1 MKVNFK
7 SLRNQGYTLAESLAE
22 LVDNSIKAQAKN
34 VEIYLYFADDP
45 FILTVDDGFGID
57 ENEIENKALV
67 VPDDNSKYEDSGPD
81 DLGRYGLGL
90 KQGTFANCKSLTI
103 LSKKDNFA
111 YKSQHIDQD
120 QPNESLPKCVSSNS
134 IVKSKIEDLKKSK
147 SGTIILWTELD
158 NLMKRTDSSTNNFY
172 DHVERTQKHFRMIY
186 YKRILKNKLN
196 LFFQGSEDINRLK
209 PIDPFYE
216 HMKET
221 IKLEDIPIN
230 LKGSQIILKPFII
243 PKDISVENFNKNGNE
258 LQGLYF
264 SRKDRIIDFGGWFEL
279 DTESNTRLVN
289 SDRFNRLRIL
299 VELPIN
305 DIDLWLPSQKNR
317 VNIPDFFKKTMLQKV
332 IKIRQDYTYK
342 TKTKKD
348 NNE

>member
-1 MKVNFK
+1 MSVSFK

-45 FILTVDDGFGID
+45 FILTVDDGFGMD

-67 VPDDNSKYEDSGPD
+67 VPDDNSEYEDSGPD

-90 KQGTFANCKSLTI
+90 KQGTFAHCKSLTI
-103 LSKKDNFA
+103 LSKKVNFS

-120 QPNESLPKCVSSNS
+120 QPNESLPKCVSNNS

-158 NLMKRTDSSTNNFY
+158 NLMKRTDSTTSNFY

-243 PKDISVENFNKNGNE
+243 PKDISIENFNKNGNE

-264 SRKDRIIDFGGWFEL
+264 SRKDRIIDFGGWFEI
-279 DTESNTRLVN
+279 DSEFKTRL
-289 SDRFNRLRIL
+289 STTDKYRRLRIL
-299 VELPIN
+299 IELPVKNIE
-305 DIDLWLPSQKNR
+305 DWIPSQKNK
-317 VNIPDFFKKTMLQKV
+317 VNIPDFFKKPMFQIV
-332 IKIRQDYTYK
+332 VKIRDKYLDK
-342 TKTKKD
+342 I
-348 NNE
+348 NEE